1 MVSQES
7 QCVSGGAQVTFSV
20 CPAEQT
26 GEPSPTESPSPTQPT
41 PPTQTPLTVTV
52 THKRKPTTPLEL
64 LEDALEKQGLL
75 VHKKDDFLS
84 LGPQQKD
91 HKIGGV
97 IPTAPFDADMK
108 VADRDMYAPLL
119 AHYPTRGFFLRLSKL
134 LVFGMWMKTDC
145 EERCWVVDG
154 ELVEQETARDPS
166 GRSRDDYTSKSRDS
180 NVPGS
185 HDPPLL
191 LRYKS
196 AGECEY
202 LADRLERLTN
212 HAWKLFEFEYE
223 GQRPDAVCVYVE
235 RHDTWVEQVAMGYDG
250 EAVRGLNCTT

>member
-1 MVSQES
+1 M
-7 QCVSGGAQVTFSV
+7 FSV
-20 CPAEQT
+20 CPAE
-26 GEPSPTESPSPTQPT
+26 PTEPTETKDSTSPQP
-41 PPTQTPLTVTV
+41 PLTVTV
-52 THKRKPTTPLEL
+52 TRKRKPTTPLEL
-64 LEDALEKQGLL
+64 LEEAMEKQGLL
-75 VHKKDDFLS
+75 VLKKNEFLS

-108 VADRDMYAPLL
+108 EADRDMYAPLL

-134 LVFGMWMKTDC
+134 LAFGMWMKTEC
-145 EERCWVVDG
+145 EERWWVVDG
-154 ELVEQETARDPS
+154 ELVEVS
-166 GRSRDDYTSKSRDS
+166 GGDSGSRDVEKETGSRDS
-180 NVPGS
+180 DVEKETESRDSGV
-185 HDPPLL
+185 PPLL

-196 AGECEY
+196 SGECEY

-235 RHDTWVEQVAMGYDG
+235 RHDTWVEQVVMGYDG